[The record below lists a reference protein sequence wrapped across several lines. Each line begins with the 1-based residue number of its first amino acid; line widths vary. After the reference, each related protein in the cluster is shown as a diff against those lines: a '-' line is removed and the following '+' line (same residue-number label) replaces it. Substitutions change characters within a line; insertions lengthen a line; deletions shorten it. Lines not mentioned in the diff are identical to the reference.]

1 MTKRTKKAVAI
12 PPNIRSAGK
21 GDKMMGQRV
30 RVRRTELKMSQ
41 AELGDKLGVSFQ
53 QIQKYEKG
61 VNRIGS
67 VRLGKISEVL
77 QVPISFFYDNNP
89 KQQEMESMIYDDP
102 RFSLRAI
109 RAYTKIPNEELRH
122 QLVILMEKVAASMP
136 PAAA

>member
-1 MTKRTKKAVAI
+1 MTKRAKKVVAI

-41 AELGDKLGVSFQ
+41 AELGAKLGVSFQ

-61 VNRIGS
+61 VNRIGG

-77 QVPISFFYDNNP
+77 QVPIAFFYDSNA
-89 KQQEMESMIYDDP
+89 KQQEVETMIVDDP
-102 RFSLRAI
+102 RFSLRLI
-109 RAYTKIPNEELRH
+109 KAYVKIPNEELRH
-122 QLVILMEKVAASMP
+122 QFVVMMEKVAGVMP
-136 PAAA
+136 QAAT